1 MFSINPYQPLV
12 EHQQLLCQYQAC
24 AAMIPPVIVGE
35 PVLTPIL
42 SLGQAPGI
50 HEGEIGRPFGLTAG
64 RTLFKWFESIGVDE
78 ATYRRNVY
86 MCAVCRCF
94 PGRNHKGGD
103 RVPDRQEIANC
114 AHWLQTEIGLLQP
127 QLIILIGKLAIQQ
140 FLPVSKLD
148 AVVGRLHTVLLNE
161 REVQLAPLPH
171 PSGLSTWFRTEPGKT
186 LLNQSL
192 IAIQAHPAWQNLMKA
207 NK

>member
-1 MFSINPYQPLV
+1 M
-12 EHQQLLCQYQAC
+12 
-24 AAMIPPVIVGE
+24 
-35 PVLTPIL
+35 
-42 SLGQAPGI
+42 
-50 HEGEIGRPFGLTAG
+50 
-64 RTLFKWFESIGVDE
+64 
-78 ATYRRNVY
+78 
-86 MCAVCRCF
+86 
-94 PGRNHKGGD
+94 
-103 RVPDRQEIANC
+103 PDRQEIANC

-192 IAIQAHPAWQNLMKA
+192 ISIQAHPAWQNLMKA

>member
-1 MFSINPYQPLV
+1 
-12 EHQQLLCQYQAC
+12 
-24 AAMIPPVIVGE
+24 
-35 PVLTPIL
+35 
-42 SLGQAPGI
+42 
-50 HEGEIGRPFGLTAG
+50 
-64 RTLFKWFESIGVDE
+64 
-78 ATYRRNVY
+78 

-94 PGRNHKGGD
+94 PGKNNKGGD
-103 RVPDRQEIANC
+103 RVPDKQEITNC
-114 AHWLQTEIGLLQP
+114 AHWLQTEIEVLQP

-140 FLPVSKLD
+140 FLPVTKLE
-148 AVVGRLHTVLLNE
+148 AVVGKLHTMTIND

-192 IAIQAHPAWQNLMKA
+192 SAIKAHPAWQMLIKA